1 MNRRRFIGLSAA
13 GAAGLAAGRLLPG
26 RLSGALRGAAAR
38 KPNILILVA
47 DDMGYAG
54 LGVQGCRDIPTPNM
68 DSIACGGVRF
78 TQGYVSC
85 PLCSP
90 TRAGL
95 MTGRYGQ
102 RFGYEMNP
110 GPAAVA
116 DDKFGLPLTE
126 KTLAER
132 MKDLGYR
139 TGMFGKWHLGFKTE
153 LTPPKRG
160 FDEFFG
166 FLDGAHEY
174 LPGQRAGRI
183 LRGMDPVEEKEY
195 LTEALAREAVSFIER
210 HKDEPFFLYVP
221 FNAVHAPMQSVQKYL
236 DRFPDITDANRRI
249 HAAMT
254 AALDDAVGRVLQTLR
269 RLGLEQDTLI
279 FFFSDNGGPT
289 AQTTSSNAPYRG
301 FKGQVWEGGIHIP
314 FMMQWKDHLPAG
326 RVDDRP
332 VIQLDILPTALD
344 AAGAEIRPEW
354 KLDGAN
360 LLPFLSGA
368 NPGRPHEAL
377 YWRMGRQQAVRSGDW
392 KLIRGV
398 SGAQTEGD
406 GLYNVMA
413 DPGEVE
419 NRAAAMP
426 DKVKELDALWQAWN
440 KELAAPLW
448 GQQGPGG
455 AGSAGRPAPGA
466 PGSPLDRFRK
476 LDLNNDGKLTPEEVN
491 QPELFKRLDLNGDGV
506 VTLQEARQVW
516 LGRGR

>member
-1 MNRRRFIGLSAA
+1 
-13 GAAGLAAGRLLPG
+13 
-26 RLSGALRGAAAR
+26 
-38 KPNILILVA
+38 
-47 DDMGYAG
+47 MGYAG

-68 DSIACGGVRF
+68 DSIARGGVRF

-116 DDKFGLPLTE
+116 DDKFGLPLAE

-139 TGMFGKWHLGFKTE
+139 TGMFGKWHLGFKPE
-153 LTPPKRG
+153 MTPPKRG

-174 LPGQRAGRI
+174 LPGRRAGRI

-269 RLGLEQDTLI
+269 RLDLEQDTLI

-289 AQTTSSNAPYRG
+289 AQTTSSNAPFRG

-326 RVDDRP
+326 RVDERP
-332 VIQLDILPTALD
+332 VIQLDILPTALA
-344 AAGAEIRPEW
+344 AAGAEIQPEW

-392 KLIRGV
+392 KLVRGV
-398 SGAQTEGD
+398 PRRPD
-406 GLYNVMA
+406 GRGWTLQC
-413 DPGEVE
+413 DD
-419 NRAAAMP
+419 RSRRSR
-426 DKVKELDALWQAWN
+426 K
-440 KELAAPLW
+440 
-448 GQQGPGG
+448 PGG
-455 AGSAGRPAPGA
+455 RHARQGQRAGRPVAGLEQGIGGA
-466 PGSPLDRFRK
+466 VVGAAGTRRRRNRRPAGSRRSRFPAGSIPQAGSQQRRQADAGGSQSARAVQAAGFERRRRRHPAGGPAG
-476 LDLNNDGKLTPEEVN
+476 LARPHSLTPYPTRELSGSLASRGLRLGGLCNCLSELEV
-491 QPELFKRLDLNGDGV
+491 FDH
-506 VTLQEARQVW
+506 
-516 LGRGR
+516 RGRMLPM